1 MDDNQFSR
9 RDFFKKGLKLTGGAA
24 ALGAVGNAQAAGA
37 NSIVTENAKTG
48 TPPNVW
54 DISGGQYSG
63 FGLNKTGVIH
73 YIEVFADNISVNS
86 GTVINF
92 KINTDSTNYR
102 IDVYRLGY
110 YQGNGARLVAT
121 SLPSGGVTILQMPSV
136 QPTPLTNIPIV
147 LIDAGNWSV
156 TASWTVPA
164 DAVSGVYIAKLTRL
178 DIAGANHIPFVVR
191 DDANAHNIIFQTSD
205 TTWQAYNGWGG
216 YNLYGGAGKASS

>member
-73 YIEVFADNISVNS
+73 YIEGFADNISVNS

-136 QPTPLTNIPIV
+136 QEVHSHIALSQVKHTTALPLT
-147 LIDAGNWSV
+147 
-156 TASWTVPA
+156 
-164 DAVSGVYIAKLTRL
+164 AVR
-178 DIAGANHIPFVVR
+178 
-191 DDANAHNIIFQTSD
+191 
-205 TTWQAYNGWGG
+205 
-216 YNLYGGAGKASS
+216 